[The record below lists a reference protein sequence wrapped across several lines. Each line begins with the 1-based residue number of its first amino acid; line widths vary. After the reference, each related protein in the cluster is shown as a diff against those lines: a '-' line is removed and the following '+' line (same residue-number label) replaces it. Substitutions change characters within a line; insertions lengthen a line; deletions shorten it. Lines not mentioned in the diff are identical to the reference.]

1 DDRPVRPVLRRHRL
15 HDRVRDLGRR
25 TGPQQGGGA
34 RAGHRR
40 ERRAGAH
47 HRCGGDPVRPVRHAT
62 HDPRRLRPHRPGGA
76 AAVLLG
82 DRALGDRVRRR
93 AGRHARRL
101 RDRVRPGRRL
111 PPGAVR
117 HRVPL
122 HRGRGRLQPR
132 RHPRRRERAGGGRGD
147 RRGARTDGGRR
158 PARRPGP
165 GQPAGRRGAPPRH
178 GAHPG
183 GDPVTRGALSGLR
196 VLDLSRLAPGPYCSM
211 LLADL
216 GADVVMV
223 GGGRTGAP
231 IPVLRRGKHAVELDL
246 KSADDRAL
254 FDRMVAR
261 TDVLIESFR
270 PGVAARLGAD
280 HERLSRINPRIV
292 SCSLT
297 GYGQDGALAQR
308 AGHDINYLAVAGAL
322 GTFGRAGEPPTPP
335 LNLLAD
341 FGGGGLLAAFGI
353 LAALHERER
362 SGVGQHVD
370 AAMVDGV
377 LSMMA
382 MPFADWG
389 TPKLPERGTGVVTG
403 TLPAYRTYE
412 CAQGRYVAVGAL
424 EPQFFAAL
432 WRGLGLDDENGVPD
446 HLAPERWDSLARTLE
461 AAFRTK

>member
-1 DDRPVRPVLRRHRL
+1 M
-15 HDRVRDLGRR
+15 
-25 TGPQQGGGA
+25 
-34 RAGHRR
+34 
-40 ERRAGAH
+40 
-47 HRCGGDPVRPVRHAT
+47 
-62 HDPRRLRPHRPGGA
+62 
-76 AAVLLG
+76 
-82 DRALGDRVRRR
+82 
-93 AGRHARRL
+93 
-101 RDRVRPGRRL
+101 
-111 PPGAVR
+111 
-117 HRVPL
+117 
-122 HRGRGRLQPR
+122 
-132 RHPRRRERAGGGRGD
+132 
-147 RRGARTDGGRR
+147 
-158 PARRPGP
+158 
-165 GQPAGRRGAPPRH
+165 
-178 GAHPG
+178 
-183 GDPVTRGALSGLR
+183 TRGALSGLR

-389 TPKLPERGTGVVTG
+389 TPTLPERGTGVLTG
-403 TLPAYRTYE
+403 TMPAYRTYE
-412 CAQGRYVAVGAL
+412 CADGRYVAVGAL

-461 AAFRTK
+461 AAFRTKDRDTWAAHFADSDACVTPVLEPHELAAHPHIASRHPGFDLTRVPAVPRLSRTAPEPGPTPTAGETAEVLRGFGLTPDECARITARPGAGGDLSWPPITEQTTTTPAEGDVPS

>member
-1 DDRPVRPVLRRHRL
+1 M
-15 HDRVRDLGRR
+15 
-25 TGPQQGGGA
+25 TA
-34 RAGHRR
+34 
-40 ERRAGAH
+40 RRA
-47 HRCGGDPVRPVRHAT
+47 
-62 HDPRRLRPHRPGGA
+62 
-76 AAVLLG
+76 
-82 DRALGDRVRRR
+82 
-93 AGRHARRL
+93 
-101 RDRVRPGRRL
+101 
-111 PPGAVR
+111 
-117 HRVPL
+117 L
-122 HRGRGRLQPR
+122 H
-132 RHPRRRERAGGGRGD
+132 
-147 RRGARTDGGRR
+147 
-158 PARRPGP
+158 
-165 GQPAGRRGAPPRH
+165 
-178 GAHPG
+178 
-183 GDPVTRGALSGLR
+183 GLR

-246 KSADDRAL
+246 KTDEGRAL
-254 FDRMVAR
+254 LHRMVAHA
-261 TDVLIESFR
+261 DVLIESFR

-280 HERLSRINPRIV
+280 HERLSRINPRLV

-297 GYGQDGALAQR
+297 GYGQDGASAHR

-322 GTFGRAGEPPTPP
+322 ATFGSADGPPTPP

-362 SGVGQHVD
+362 SGRGQHVD

-389 TPKLPERGTGVVTG
+389 TPTLPERGTGVLTG
-403 TLPAYRTYE
+403 TMPAYRTYE
-412 CAQGRYVAVGAL
+412 CADGRYVAVGAL

-432 WRGLGLDDENGVPD
+432 WQGLGLDDDRGVPD
-446 HLAPERWDSLARTLE
+446 HLDPRRWPALTRTLE
-461 AAFRTK
+461 ATFRTKDRDTWAAHFHDSDACVTPVLEPHELAGHAHIASRHPDFELTRVPAVPRLSRTAAAPGSVPTAAETTEVLRGFGLTTAEFARITARPATGGDLSWPPVTAQTTTTAKGDVRS